1 MGIIICTP
9 QSCQINMYIGHYFT
23 SIIKL
28 VPVAVHRMIINI
40 FEKQLKQIAETK
52 IMLDATP
59 EVGNNAMSLWN
70 TCNIRQGHILEPN
83 RRSVITS
90 GFWHQIH

>member
-9 QSCQINMYIGHYFT
+9 ECCQDKMYIGHYFT

-40 FEKQLKQIAETK
+40 FETQLKQIAKTW

-59 EVGNNAMSLWN
+59 EVGNML
-70 TCNIRQGHILEPN
+70 
-83 RRSVITS
+83 
-90 GFWHQIH
+90 